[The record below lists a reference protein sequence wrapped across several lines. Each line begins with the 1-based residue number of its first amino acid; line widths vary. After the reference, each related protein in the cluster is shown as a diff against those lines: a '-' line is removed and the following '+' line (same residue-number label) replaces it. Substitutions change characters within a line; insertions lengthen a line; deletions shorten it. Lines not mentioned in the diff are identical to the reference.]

1 MRRLMLAATAS
12 SMLLSGCAASTQSRV
27 MLDALVQD
35 CNAGNRDSC
44 VQVPGVQQ
52 QVAAEQQ
59 ANTNTAA
66 AVGIGA
72 VLLGGL
78 LAIAATGR
86 GGGSYHPHHYHR

>member
-1 MRRLMLAATAS
+1 MRRFLLVATALS
-12 SMLLSGCAASTQSRV
+12 TLLGGCAASTQSRV

-35 CNAGNRDSC
+35 CNAGNPDSC
-44 VQVPGVQQ
+44 AQIPYAQQ
-52 QVAAEQQ
+52 QVMAEKQ

-78 LAIAATGR
+78 AAIAASS
-86 GGGSYHPHHYHR
+86 GGGNHHRPYYRR

>member
-44 VQVPGVQQ
+44 AQVPGVQQ

-72 VLLGGL
+72 LLLGGL
-78 LAIAATGR
+78 VAIAATS
-86 GGGSYHPHHYHR
+86 GGGGYYHPHHYHR

>member
-12 SMLLSGCAASTQSRV
+12 SVLLSGCAASTQSRV
-27 MLDALVQD
+27 MLDALIQD

-44 VQVPGVQQ
+44 AQVPAAQQ

-66 AVGIGA
+66 AVGVGA

-78 LAIAATGR
+78 AAIAATS
-86 GGGSYHPHHYHR
+86 GGGGGYHRHHYHR

>member
-1 MRRLMLAATAS
+1 MRKLMLAATAS
-12 SMLLSGCAASTQSRV
+12 SVLLSGCAASTQSRV

-44 VQVPGVQQ
+44 AQVPGVQQ
-52 QVAAEQQ
+52 QVVAEQQ

-66 AVGIGA
+66 AVGLGA

-78 LAIAATGR
+78 VAIAATS
-86 GGGSYHPHHYHR
+86 GGGGYYHPHYYHR